1 MSNFYDTLAG
11 QPLQHFFKIE
21 IETVGDRKYVH
32 FHSTIHVNKKTTL
45 RNIFRAAEFSDYEI
59 LHHYTVLRHAKQ
71 RYGGMTK

>member
-21 IETVGDRKYVH
+21 IETVGDSKYVH

-45 RNIFRAAEFSDYEI
+45 RNCFSTDFSDYEI
-59 LHHYTVLRHAKQ
+59 LHSSEVLACATQ